1 MVAHPTP
8 IIPAL
13 WCRRQ
18 DDSRSSQLYNEFQ
31 ASLGYK
37 QTCLKP
43 TKTWRGNRFRIICGR
58 DWQEETAF
66 PSLPPSWSHG
76 THTIALFLVLILE
89 FIKGKERHWSGFFLS
104 SQPQTFPWPPWTHPL
119 GFCLAPPPRPH
130 EYSHLTLV
138 DLHGF
143 RSLCGP
149 SLDRAFPSW
158 CFYLFCWVWFGS
170 LKAVSSSG
178 PPTSATQTPGFQ
190 VCTTMSRPNREPLQ
204 AACGEGWAY
213 KATLGR
219 ILLGRCRYP
228 ADGRINTNC
237 RERRGY
243 LIPYTFLHQFP
254 NCLNVLFWSLYFDF
268 WSLIVVVS
276 IFFLIP
282 EVIEPESSAC

>member
-8 IIPAL
+8 VIPAL

-43 TKTWRGNRFRIICGR
+43 TKTWRGKQVQNNMWKGLTRRNCFPKSPALLIPR
-58 DWQEETAF
+58 DSHNCAF
-66 PSLPPSWSHG
+66 SSPDSWVHQREGKTLEWILPVFPTSDFPLATMD
-76 THTIALFLVLILE
+76 THSPI
-89 FIKGKERHWSGFFLS
+89 
-104 SQPQTFPWPPWTHPL
+104 
-119 GFCLAPPPRPH
+119 GFCLAPPPCPH

-170 LKAVSSSG
+170 LKTVSSSG

-190 VCTTMSRPNREPLQ
+190 VCTTMSRPNGEPLQ
-204 AACGEGWAY
+204 AACGV
-213 KATLGR
+213 K
-219 ILLGRCRYP
+219 
-228 ADGRINTNC
+228 DGPTK
-237 RERRGY
+237 
-243 LIPYTFLHQFP
+243 LP
-254 NCLNVLFWSLYFDF
+254 
-268 WSLIVVVS
+268 
-276 IFFLIP
+276 
-282 EVIEPESSAC
+282 